1 MVATP
6 PTPVPLYVDLDGSL
20 IKSDLLVESALR
32 LFKRSPFNLFRMAS
46 WLLLRGKA
54 RLKAEI
60 AQRVDLDASS
70 LPYRTEV
77 IDLIRRAREAG
88 RPVVLATASNLKFAQ
103 QVADHL
109 GLFDGVLASTADTN
123 LSGSR
128 KLEAIRAHAASG
140 EFSYVGN
147 ETTDLAIW
155 RHAESAVVCADA
167 RLAEKAA
174 AVTRVDAHLD
184 VPRAGIKTFARAI
197 RLHQWVKNALI
208 FLPFVPLVSTLPLS
222 EWLRGVI
229 GFVCFGLCAS
239 SVYLINDLLDLDADR
254 VHARKKFRPIP
265 SGDMSLTTAVAL
277 VPVLLLAAFGLAAIA
292 LPLIFSI
299 VLLAYW
305 LLTNFYSLDLKRRVN
320 VDIVALAILYTMRLL
335 AGSAI
340 LMIRPS
346 FWILAFSVFFFFSL
360 ATAKRMI
367 ELDNTKKKHA
377 STIAGR
383 GYIVE
388 DMSVL
393 LAQGAASGQIAVLV
407 FALYINDSANS
418 HFHWP
423 EALWGICPL
432 MLLWINR
439 VWLKLSRGELH
450 DDPVV
455 FALRD
460 GFSQVAVLLAAV
472 CIAIAA

>member
-1 MVATP
+1 MVAKP

-32 LFKRSPFNLFRMAS
+32 LFKRSPLNLFRMVS
-46 WLLLRGKA
+46 WLLLGGKA
-54 RLKAEI
+54 RLKHEI
-60 AQRVDLDASS
+60 AQRVELDAGT

-77 IDLIRRAREAG
+77 IELIRHARDAG

-103 QVADHL
+103 QVADHVA
-109 GLFDGVLASTADTN
+109 LFDGVLASSAGTN

-128 KLEAIRAHAASG
+128 KLEAIRQHSAQAA
-140 EFSYVGN
+140 FSYVGN
-147 ETTDLAIW
+147 EATDMAIW

-167 RLAEKAA
+167 ALAKRAS
-174 AVTRVDAHLD
+174 AVTRLEAHLD
-184 VPRAGIKTFARAI
+184 VPSAGIKTFVRAI

-208 FLPFVPLVSTLPLS
+208 FLPFVPLVSSLPWT
-222 EWLRGVI
+222 EWMRGVV

-265 SGDMSLTTAVAL
+265 SGDLSLTTAIAL
-277 VPVLLLAAFGLAAIA
+277 VPVLLLAAFALALVA

-299 VLLAYW
+299 VLLVYW

-367 ELDNTKKKHA
+367 ELDNTRKKNA

-388 DMSVL
+388 DMAVL
-393 LAQGAASGQIAVLV
+393 LAQGTASGQIAVLV
-407 FALYINDSANS
+407 FALYINSANP

-439 VWLKLSRGELH
+439 VWLKVNRGELH

-460 GFSQVAVLLAAV
+460 GFSRVAVLLAAV